1 MSLHCRDADRLRR
14 NGQTSHGARGARG
27 VKWAAAAAM
36 QSVYFVQI
44 GCAPLSCSKAAH
56 AADLDAWRTVGV
68 VDLRDVGLLASVARV
83 LYVPWLQCNCWMWQ
97 RCCMAF
103 SLVLLR
109 VVVLACML
117 ALLVLN
123 RTILAILYAP
133 GVSRSNAFGFAS
145 MAALQSPPLRND
157 GAAIALRRAAVAATA
172 TLRCCR
178 SAAFPPTTPNCA
190 APPHIVHS
198 LPRLTHG
205 HTRPSTTAP

>member
-1 MSLHCRDADRLRR
+1 
-14 NGQTSHGARGARG
+14 
-27 VKWAAAAAM
+27 
-36 QSVYFVQI
+36 
-44 GCAPLSCSKAAH
+44 
-56 AADLDAWRTVGV
+56 
-68 VDLRDVGLLASVARV
+68 
-83 LYVPWLQCNCWMWQ
+83 
-97 RCCMAF
+97 MAF

-178 SAAFPPTTPNCA
+178 SAAFTLYTAYLASHTGTPGPA
-190 APPHIVHS
+190 R
-198 LPRLTHG
+198 PRLKVA
-205 HTRPSTTAP
+205 R